1 MTADV
6 WTTGMHRAAER
17 RGVAGSSKSESPG
30 VGSGAPRPPDI
41 VSMKVCCVDASN
53 PLNVAD
59 VEGVLGA
66 LGVLRSMVR
75 KKRHKAKLSRG
86 WCR

>member
-17 RGVAGSSKSESPG
+17 RGVAGSSKSESRG

-53 PLNVAD
+53 PLNVAG

-66 LGVLRSMVR
+66 LGVAVDGAQEAS
-75 KKRHKAKLSRG
+75 
-86 WCR
+86 